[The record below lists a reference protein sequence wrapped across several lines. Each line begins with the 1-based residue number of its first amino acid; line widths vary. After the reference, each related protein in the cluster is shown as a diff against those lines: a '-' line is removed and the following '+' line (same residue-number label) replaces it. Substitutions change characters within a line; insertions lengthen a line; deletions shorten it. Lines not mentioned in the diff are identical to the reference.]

1 MSEVVNLVG
10 STTICNQ
17 REMKKV
23 GLTFNLNETFN
34 LNQVP

>member
-1 MSEVVNLVG
+1 MSEVVNLVEF
-10 STTICNQ
+10 TTICNQ

-23 GLTFNLNETFN
+23 RLTFNFNEMFY